1 MSPPN
6 ALVGGP
12 DINALDARQKH
23 SGMTVKERLVMIVN
37 SSSHSQMV
45 GIYTR
50 LFGLLSVI
58 TLAGIAAV
66 YFFHI
71 PVWVAVI
78 VGLVLIAV
86 KGAIVVESFKQF
98 MVGRNIIVM
107 IFALTGILVLGLVLL
122 PLLNRSDLLVGT
134 RDISKEEGG

>member
-1 MSPPN
+1 MS
-6 ALVGGP
+6 
-12 DINALDARQKH
+12 
-23 SGMTVKERLVMIVN
+23 VN
-37 SSSHSQMV
+37 TMV
-45 GIYTR
+45 GIYIR
-50 LFGLLSVI
+50 LFGLLSVV

-71 PVWVAVI
+71 PVWVAVA

-86 KGAIVVESFKQF
+86 KGAIVVDSFKQF

-134 RDISKEEGG
+134 RDISKEEGGPHGD

>member
-1 MSPPN
+1 MS
-6 ALVGGP
+6 
-12 DINALDARQKH
+12 
-23 SGMTVKERLVMIVN
+23 VKT
-37 SSSHSQMV
+37 MV
-45 GIYTR
+45 GIYIR

-58 TLAGIAAV
+58 TLAGITAV

-71 PVWVAVI
+71 PVWVAIV

-86 KGAIVVESFKQF
+86 KGTIVVDSFKQF
-98 MVGRNIIVM
+98 MAGRNIIVM

-134 RDISKEEGG
+134 LDISKQIQMETKEGGGHHGD